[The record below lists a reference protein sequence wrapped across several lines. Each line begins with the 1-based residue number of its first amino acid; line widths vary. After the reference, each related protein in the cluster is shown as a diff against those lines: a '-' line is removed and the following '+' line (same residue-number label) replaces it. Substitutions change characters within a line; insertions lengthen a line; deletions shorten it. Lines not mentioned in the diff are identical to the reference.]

1 MSRHKNNC
9 LLEKQSILQT
19 TLFHE
24 TEALG
29 IKHVFSWQALAYAYQ
44 ILSMGL
50 ISEVS
55 IEDAKEYTKLL
66 ILLFITP
73 LIGGLLEGG
82 AL

>member
-1 MSRHKNNC
+1 MSKHRNNC

-29 IKHVFSWQALAYAYQ
+29 IKDVFSWQTLAYAYQ
-44 ILSMGL
+44 ALSMGL

-55 IEDAKEYTKLL
+55 IEDANEYTKLL
-66 ILLFITP
+66 VLLFITP

>member
-1 MSRHKNNC
+1 MSKQRSIC

-55 IEDAKEYTKLL
+55 IDAKEYTKLL